1 MGGGGPVVWIVSTQ
15 HWPRALL
22 RAELIERGFDA
33 AGHASLAHALAAL
46 RHPYV
51 PRPRLIVLELRGLA
65 AGPDQLEALA
75 RSDVPVL
82 LLGGAIELAAGWVAG
97 LEWAAVI
104 RRPFS
109 IGAVADR
116 VEELLGASGG

>member
-1 MGGGGPVVWIVSTQ
+1 MGGRCRAVWIVNAQ

-22 RAELIERGFDA
+22 RAELIERGFEA

-51 PRPRLIVLELRGLA
+51 PQPHLVVLELRGLTIKR
-65 AGPDQLEALA
+65 DELDTLV
-75 RSDVPVL
+75 RSDVPVV
-82 LLGGAIELAAGWVAG
+82 LLGGAVELAAGWVAEF
-97 LEWAAVI
+97 EWAAVM

-116 VEELLGASGG
+116 VEGLLGVSGC